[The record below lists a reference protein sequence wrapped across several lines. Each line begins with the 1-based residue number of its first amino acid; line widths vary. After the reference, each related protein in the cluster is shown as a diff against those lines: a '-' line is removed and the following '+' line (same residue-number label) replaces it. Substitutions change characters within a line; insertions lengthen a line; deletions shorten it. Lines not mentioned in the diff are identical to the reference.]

1 MAFSDPI
8 TIEVNAVDQ
17 VLARVFQPIPGGP
30 SLFSNENED
39 FTVEIGHQRIKG
51 KRERHLFKVTQ
62 KALTANPFV
71 PAENVENYASCY
83 IILDQPRQGFVDSD
97 LQYLVQSVV
106 DFIGLTAAN
115 RDKLIN
121 GEA

>member
-17 VLARVFQPIPGGP
+17 VLARVFNPVPGGP
-30 SLFSNENED
+30 SLFTLED
-39 FTVEIGHQRIKG
+39 ESFQVEIGHQRIKG
-51 KRERHLFKVTQ
+51 KRERHMFKVTQ

-71 PAENVENYASCY
+71 PAENVENFASCY
-83 IILDQPRQGFVDSD
+83 IILDQPRQGFADAD
-97 LQYLVQSVV
+97 LQYLMQSVC